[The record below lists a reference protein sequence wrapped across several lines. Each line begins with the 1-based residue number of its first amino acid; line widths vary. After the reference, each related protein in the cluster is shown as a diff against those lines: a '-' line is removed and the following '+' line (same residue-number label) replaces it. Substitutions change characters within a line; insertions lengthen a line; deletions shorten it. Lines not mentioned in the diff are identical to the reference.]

1 MLNKKSTLIAPMLA
15 FALSTNLYAKQYSV
29 ENLSLQKAI
38 EQLSKDSN
46 MSYMVDA
53 KLLKNQKSTN
63 FKNIEGIE
71 KAFKELLKN
80 TNLEAVIEDN
90 TILIRKKIADKKKKI
105 AQIT

>member
-1 MLNKKSTLIAPMLA
+1 MIKKKSTLIAPMLA
-15 FALSTNLYAKQYSV
+15 LALSTSLYAKQYSI

-53 KLLKNQKSTN
+53 KLLKNQKASN

-71 KAFKELLKN
+71 KAFKELLKD
-80 TNLEAVIEDN
+80 TNLEAVIEDE
-90 TILIRKKIADKKKKI
+90 TILIRKKEYIKKKI
-105 AQIT
+105 VLQTT